1 MAFTGDELLSL
12 AALPHLIGAAAASV
26 SPSGVFG
33 TAKEFFANSRALLEG
48 AESYPQNRLI
58 RQLVP
63 GIAESHSEATA
74 SVQKVRDWTADRLKA
89 SGVDFSDKLR
99 ALAIGEAR
107 TAATL
112 LATKASPEEARE
124 YGQWAVAVAERVAQA
139 ASEGGFLGF
148 GGERITAAER
158 AFIVEVKRA
167 FDRSGAGAVTAAA
180 PRLAGRKVIIT
191 AGPTH
196 EPIDAEHFIVTHDT
210 GQLGYKLAE
219 AAVRLGA
226 QTILVSGPVNLPL
239 PPGVQVMPVDT
250 ALEMLS
256 TCERELPCDIAILT
270 AAAAKWRLAR
280 QGAVGLELH
289 LVENPDIVRTIATR
303 RDGRPTLVVGCTT
316 ERANAIE
323 NGRAKF
329 REAAC
334 DLILIVDE
342 SPAAESL
349 ISDLLTVHLVEG
361 DKVETWSRLGS
372 NEIVRRLMELLAARL
387 AATSLHEG
395 E

>member
-89 SGVDFSDKLR
+89 SGVDSSDKLR

-167 FDRSGAGAVTAAA
+167 FDQ
-180 PRLAGRKVIIT
+180 I
-191 AGPTH
+191 
-196 EPIDAEHFIVTHDT
+196 
-210 GQLGYKLAE
+210 
-219 AAVRLGA
+219 
-226 QTILVSGPVNLPL
+226 
-239 PPGVQVMPVDT
+239 
-250 ALEMLS
+250 
-256 TCERELPCDIAILT
+256 
-270 AAAAKWRLAR
+270 
-280 QGAVGLELH
+280 
-289 LVENPDIVRTIATR
+289 
-303 RDGRPTLVVGCTT
+303 
-316 ERANAIE
+316 
-323 NGRAKF
+323 GRAH
-329 REAAC
+329 
-334 DLILIVDE
+334 V
-342 SPAAESL
+342 
-349 ISDLLTVHLVEG
+349 
-361 DKVETWSRLGS
+361 
-372 NEIVRRLMELLAARL
+372 
-387 AATSLHEG
+387 
-395 E
+395 